1 MSSPRGAD
9 GRGRGRNPE
18 TPGRASGPSRD
29 HRAQNPR
36 ERFCQAVRGSPEQW
50 DVGRG
55 PGRGQQGHPLSLA
68 GWPWAGPRPLV
79 RGVTPHRWRASL
91 RGRPRMRW
99 RWAPPC
105 TSSLSAGSFRASRT
119 ARDTPGLER
128 RRRVPLACVRRT
140 QTHFCAPSGRPAVAP
155 GWVPHPHV
163 ASRATCCSGVC
174 PKDKRAGGSWDPL
187 TYRT

>member
-1 MSSPRGAD
+1 MAALINYRRAGSVSSPRGAD

-119 ARDTPGLER
+119 ARHAGAREKAPSPTGLCSPDADALLRPIWSPCGGPGLGPPPPR
-128 RRRVPLACVRRT
+128 GITSHLLL
-140 QTHFCAPSGRPAVAP
+140 
-155 GWVPHPHV
+155 
-163 ASRATCCSGVC
+163 
-174 PKDKRAGGSWDPL
+174 GSVSEG
-187 TYRT
+187 